1 MKGGVFM
8 SLVSWIALIIVIL
21 LVAGA
26 VFVVVNDKKNGKNSC
41 GMGCAGCS
49 ACSGGCSSCGSD
61 CKEQDKA
68 EKHNA

>member
-1 MKGGVFM
+1 M

-26 VFVVVNDKKNGKNSC
+26 IFVVINDKKNGKNSC

-49 ACSGGCSSCGSD
+49 ACSKGCSSCSGCEPAKTKD
-61 CKEQDKA
+61 AKA
-68 EKHNA
+68 EHNA